1 MISYST
7 RAVLLATAF
16 AVSALA
22 ATPSAHAASFDG
34 PWSVLVITKSGA
46 CDQSYR
52 YGLMIR
58 GSSVS
63 YLGGAEV
70 SVSGRVSPNDRGH
83 DHDEDG
89 TDGVGREECQ
99 LDDSVEAGHQHRDHP
114 GPPGPDEERDTCDHL
129 DDAQRQQYPAPRGHL
144 ERDSGLMSRACRA
157 PRSMQSGSR
166 AGRSDGA
173 ANIGKRETE

>member
-16 AVSALA
+16 AASALA
-22 ATPSAHAASFDG
+22 ATPSAEAASFDG

-63 YLGGAEV
+63 YLGGAAV
-70 SVSGRVSPNDRGH
+70 SGSGRVSPNGH
-83 DHDEDG
+83 VNVNVSAG
-89 TDGVGREECQ
+89 GQSAAGVGR
-99 LDDSVEAGHQHRDHP
+99 LS
-114 GPPGPDEERDTCDHL
+114 
-129 DDAQRQQYPAPRGHL
+129 
-144 ERDSGLMSRACRA
+144 
-157 PRSMQSGSR
+157 
-166 AGRSDGA
+166 AGRGSGTDHCTDVAGILNVGHNEQQRLTGVHRGGIVGA
-173 ANIGKRETE
+173 FSEGDDTAR

>member
-22 ATPSAHAASFDG
+22 ATPSADAASFDG
-34 PWSVLVITKSGA
+34 PWSVVVITKSGG

-63 YLGGAEV
+63 YLGGAAV
-70 SVSGRVSPNDRGH
+70 SVSGRVSPNGH
-83 DHDEDG
+83 VNVNVSAG
-89 TDGVGREECQ
+89 GQSAAGVGR
-99 LDDSVEAGHQHRDHP
+99 LS
-114 GPPGPDEERDTCDHL
+114 
-129 DDAQRQQYPAPRGHL
+129 
-144 ERDSGLMSRACRA
+144 
-157 PRSMQSGSR
+157 
-166 AGRSDGA
+166 AGRGSGTWRGQGPSGGCSGVWSA
-173 ANIGKRETE
+173 TQG